1 MNIKTSLYAQQ
12 AMLAIDVVISAFYYQ
27 KLPATVPTHWNI
39 EGKIDQYG
47 SKLTAVLTGPILI
60 LMGIGLT
67 LLLPKISPK
76 RYEISNFEQTFAYA
90 MVLVSGLF
98 MFLSYVILRA
108 SAGGKSDIGET
119 IMFGLFLFFAFTGNI
134 LGKVRRNFFMGI
146 RTPWTLASEPVWDAT
161 HRLAGKIFFYGGI
174 AGAILA
180 LLGLPMWGSLTL
192 ILVLSLWPVIQ
203 SYFIYQKIG
212 DKSGE

>member
-12 AMLAIDVVISAFYYQ
+12 AMLAINVAISAIYYQ

-60 LMGIGLT
+60 LFGIGLT

-119 IMFGLFLFFAFTGNI
+119 IMFGVFLFFAFTGNI

-161 HRLAGKIFFYGGI
+161 HRLAGRIFFYGGI

-180 LLGLPMWGSLTL
+180 LLGMSMWGSLTL
-192 ILVLSLWPVIQ
+192 ILALSLWPVIQ

>member
-1 MNIKTSLYAQQ
+1 
-12 AMLAIDVVISAFYYQ
+12 MLAIDVVISAFYYQ